1 MTYEK
6 LDCEIDVAARALID
20 ALREKNL
27 LFATAESCTAG
38 MICARM
44 GDYAG
49 VSDVLLGGV
58 VSYANNVKTDVFGVP
73 ADVLA
78 SVGAVSEE
86 CALYM
91 ADGAR
96 RVTGADI
103 AVSVTGI
110 AGPDGGTQ
118 EKPVGTVCFGVST
131 AHGTKAE
138 TVHFPESS
146 ERGEIR
152 RMTVLHALDLAKK
165 EIE

>member
-1 MTYEK
+1 MNYEE
-6 LDCEIDVAARALID
+6 LDNETDIAARALID
-20 ALREKNL
+20 VLREKKL

-49 VSDVLLGGV
+49 VSDVLLGGI
-58 VSYANNVKTDVFGVP
+58 VSYANKVKTDVLGVP
-73 ADVLA
+73 EEVLA

-86 CALYM
+86 CARYM

-103 AVSVTGI
+103 TVSVTGI
-110 AGPDGGTQ
+110 AGPDGGTR

-131 AHGTKAE
+131 ANGTKTE
-138 TVHFPESS
+138 TVHFPEAA

-152 RMTVLHALDLAKK
+152 RMTVIHALNLARN
-165 EIE
+165 EIK